1 MSLEN
6 TPNENFFTPT
16 PTNGRYSNGDDDTVD
31 TSTETTDEEEKDD
44 LGNATEFHEY
54 MKEKKH
60 VFKTC
65 KNKLLWYDPK
75 EGVYQEESSDGVL
88 KLKLFNLFSKSTVLE
103 PKYRGAVSKHNA
115 LYSML
120 KTIVDSEQDFYEK
133 SQVNTKGFL
142 AFKNC
147 IWDFNKRVPVPFD
160 PKFYFTFKSRV
171 DYEKHDPTFE
181 KEVFEKVCES
191 IFGKGEKS
199 EFFMKLLARALA
211 GEVKDKR
218 FIVLLGE
225 TNSGKGT
232 LTQLL
237 GDCFGL
243 GNFVG
248 NYTGK
253 DLQGES
259 ATLDWLMLNKNCR
272 IILAN
277 EINAEKP
284 ILLNNIKYCANGG
297 EPITG
302 KLLYKN
308 KENFIPQG
316 TMFLNCNEMPQIKG
330 NDAGDAVLNR
340 MVYVGTEYKYLKPQ
354 EYEKEK
360 ADTKV
365 RLANP
370 SLKDDYLKKQDVQ
383 EAFARLICKA
393 YESEAPPLPECCINK
408 ALEYKPEKSLKER
421 LEKVFDFTGD
431 KNDYVVFVDLYEH
444 FQGVETST
452 AVGNT
457 LTKMGIRG
465 TIKKVGGKAR
475 SVRLGIKLKDFENTT
490 QEYESDT
497 SPEVSFADVD
507 TVMTSPIKKGKDE
520 ELVTELRAENAEL
533 KEALKAKEQVPEG
546 CDKALKTC
554 LETKSETVKTATM
567 KKAVE
572 GLLLKIAQLEETRD
586 EYRQRFADYERLP
599 PSYQNQQEMSKT
611 EPELLDYE
619 LYELQ
624 DDKKELVA
632 LVRYFERGLGKGF
645 LNADGKVLPEMLEE
659 AKATAPVDT
668 FDTE

>member
-54 MKEKKH
+54 MKAEGH

-75 EGVYQEESSDGVL
+75 EGVYQEEDGTL
-88 KLKLFNLFSKSTVLE
+88 KLKLCNLFSKSPVLE
-103 PKYRGAVSKHNA
+103 QKYKEAVSKHNA

-120 KTIVDSEQDFYEK
+120 KTIVDPEPDFYKK
-133 SQVNTKGFL
+133 SQENTKGFL
-142 AFKNC
+142 AFNNY
-147 IWDFNKRVPVPFD
+147 IWDFNERVPVPFD

-171 DYEKHDPTFE
+171 NYKKHDSTFE
-181 KEVFEKVCES
+181 KEVFKMVCES
-191 IFGKGEKS
+191 IFGEGEKS

-243 GNFVG
+243 GSFIG
-248 NYTGK
+248 NYDAK
-253 DLQGES
+253 NLQTES
-259 ATLDWLMLNKNCR
+259 ATKSWLLQNKNSR

-284 ILLNNIKYCANGG
+284 ILLHNIKWCANGG
-297 EPITG
+297 EPITATA
-302 KLLYKN
+302 KYVN
-308 KENFIPQG
+308 EINFIPQG
-316 TMFLNCNEMPQIKG
+316 TMLLFANEMPPLKG
-330 NDAGDAVLNR
+330 DDAGGAVENR
-340 MVYVGTEYKYLKPQ
+340 MVYVETEYSYLKQQ
-354 EYEKEK
+354 EYDLKK
-360 ADTKV
+360 DTNPNV
-365 RLANP
+365 RLGDP
-370 SLKDDYLKKQDVQ
+370 SLKDDYLKRPDVQ

-393 YESEAPPLPECCINK
+393 YVTEAPPLPKCCINK
-408 ALEYKPEKSLKER
+408 ALEYTPKKSLKKR
-421 LEKVFDFTGD
+421 LEEVVDITGD
-431 KNDYVVFVDLYEH
+431 ENDFVFAAELKECLSDANA
-444 FQGVETST
+444 TS
-452 AVGNT
+452 
-457 LTKMGIRG
+457 
-465 TIKKVGGKAR
+465 
-475 SVRLGIKLKDFENTT
+475 LGIEMKKFDGVTSVKERFGTPGIQKVVYRGVKWREENTT
-490 QEYESDT
+490 QEYEDDT

-507 TVMTSPIKKGKDE
+507 TVMTSPIKKNGEVVRLTAKI
-520 ELVTELRAENAEL
+520 AEL
-533 KEALKAKEQVPEG
+533 ELALKAKEQVPEG

-572 GLLLKIAQLEETRD
+572 GLLVKTTQLEETLA
-586 EYRQRFADYERLP
+586 EYRQRFAEFQNLP
-599 PSYQNQQEMSKT
+599 PGYQNQQEMSKT

-645 LNADGKVLPEMLEE
+645 LNADGKVLPEILKE
-659 AKATAPVDT
+659 AKDNALVDT